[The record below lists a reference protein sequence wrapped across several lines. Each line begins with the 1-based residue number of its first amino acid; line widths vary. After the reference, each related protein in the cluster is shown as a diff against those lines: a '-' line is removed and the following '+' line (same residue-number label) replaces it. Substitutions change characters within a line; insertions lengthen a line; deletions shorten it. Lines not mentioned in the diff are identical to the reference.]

1 MRKTSKAM
9 SVSKDS
15 GLDVTKEWNKR
26 WVRHVRSQ
34 HWWFKIAWH
43 REWNEPIRT
52 QSLGTWSALGA
63 SDWLPISVEMFRP
76 IANRHVSES
85 RPNRPIPNSYSFSHF
100 LDLPFINYQIRNK
113 NSPVFFCFKRPFLS
127 LHSHFQEIEPGW
139 LTRSSDTTLSQR
151 WKEAISFFKTRLSL
165 PPSL

>member
-1 MRKTSKAM
+1 M
-9 SVSKDS
+9 SQACTFST
-15 GLDVTKEWNKR
+15 LMTQNCL
-26 WVRHVRSQ
+26 SQ
-34 HWWFKIAWH
+34 RVK
-43 REWNEPIRT
+43 RT

-113 NSPVFFCFKRPFLS
+113 NPPVFCFKRPFLS
-127 LHSHFQEIEPGW
+127 SHSHFQEIEPGW
-139 LTRSSDTTLSQR
+139 LTRSSDTTLSQL
-151 WKEAISFFKTRLSL
+151 WKETISFFKTRLSL
-165 PPSL
+165 PRSLKDRRRWPGWTSYQSVFILWP